1 MTKHSNKLVDVPM
14 HTVNTR
20 ISPGIPKIKADVSCS
35 LSASRSTRRLN
46 FGSIFYSLENTT
58 A

>member
-1 MTKHSNKLVDVPM
+1 MTKHSDMLVDVPM
-14 HTVNTR
+14 HAVNTK
-20 ISPGIPKIKADVSCS
+20 IFPGIPNIKTDVSCS
-35 LSASRSTRRLN
+35 LSASRSTRRHN